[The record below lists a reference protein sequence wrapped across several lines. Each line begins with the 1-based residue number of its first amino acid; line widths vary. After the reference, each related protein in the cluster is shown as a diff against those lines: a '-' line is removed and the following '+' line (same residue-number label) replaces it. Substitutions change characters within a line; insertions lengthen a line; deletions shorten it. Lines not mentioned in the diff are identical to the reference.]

1 MGSSSRPEPIVAAGA
16 VVLRETDGQTQIAVV
31 HRPRYDDWSLPK
43 GKQEPDEHVLATAVR
58 EVHEETGLRVALR
71 RPLPSRE
78 YLVSGQ
84 PKVVHYWLALVLPG
98 GDDEPFVPNREVDRI
113 EWLTPAAAEA
123 RLTQPRD
130 AELVEF
136 AVAQP
141 PGTPLV
147 ILRHAKA
154 RGRSSWKGDELTRP
168 LTPIGAKNAKALV
181 PLLGAYDVRRLHPS
195 SATRCVRTVKPYA
208 SSATLGMLEEP
219 LFTEEAFEDEPATAL
234 SRASSLLRST
244 GVSGEATVLCT
255 HRPVIPQVIGHLLE
269 GSGLVGPTET
279 LPTAAMVVLHVS
291 VDELAGTERV
301 LAVET
306 HTL

>member
-1 MGSSSRPEPIVAAGA
+1 MGSPSRPEPIVAAGA
-16 VVLRETDGQTQIAVV
+16 VVLREVDGATQIALV

-43 GKQEPDEHVLATAVR
+43 GKQEPNEHVLATAVR
-58 EVHEETGLRVALR
+58 EVQEETGLRVALR

-84 PKVVHYWLALVLPG
+84 PKVVHYWLAEPRAG
-98 GDDEPFVPNREVDRI
+98 SDDEPFVPNHEVDRV
-113 EWLTPAAAEA
+113 EWLAPAAAEA

-136 AVAQP
+136 AMAEP
-141 PGTPLV
+141 PGTPLIV
-147 ILRHAKA
+147 LRHAKA

-168 LTPIGAKNAKALV
+168 LTRVGAKNANALV

-195 SATRCVRTVKPYA
+195 AATRCVRTVKPYTRA
-208 SSATLGMLEEP
+208 TTLGMLEEP
-219 LFTEEAFEDEPATAL
+219 LFTEDSFEDDPATAL
-234 SRASSLLRST
+234 ARASSLLRST
-244 GVSGEATVLCT
+244 GVSGEATVVCT
-255 HRPVIPQVIGHLLE
+255 HRPVIPQVVGHLLE
-269 GSGLVGPTET
+269 GTGLVGPTDT
-279 LPTAAMVVLHVS
+279 LPTAAMVVMHVS
-291 VDELAGTERV
+291 VDALAGTERV